1 MGRPRKAKS
10 YTEINSDVTS
20 SRTYAYTEKEQWV
33 EKHLPFIGKYNIVFT
48 HQKDKIYGDLLF
60 DDSQHFNFSTDKLSP

>member
-20 SRTYAYTEKEQWV
+20 SRD
-33 EKHLPFIGKYNIVFT
+33 HLSHLLVFILN
-48 HQKDKIYGDLLF
+48 
-60 DDSQHFNFSTDKLSP
+60 